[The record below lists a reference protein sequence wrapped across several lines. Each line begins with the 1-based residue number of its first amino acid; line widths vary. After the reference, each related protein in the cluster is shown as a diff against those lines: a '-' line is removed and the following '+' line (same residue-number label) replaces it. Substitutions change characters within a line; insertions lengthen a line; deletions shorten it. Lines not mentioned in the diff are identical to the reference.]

1 MIYVHGKYNLI
12 MCAVGVVCLHSY
24 SLIREGRGGPK
35 EKGRG
40 EGMGRGGE
48 RERGEIGNSNGCSI
62 QYSVLSITH
71 G

>member
-48 RERGEIGNSNGCSI
+48 REGGDSEQQWV
-62 QYSVLSITH
+62 QYSI
-71 G
+71 